1 MSCILRISGTNL
13 NLDELPSIGLFPD
26 TTWEKGKPKY
36 PKKPD
41 GKINS
46 SSGARYVV
54 SEADFDE
61 FEIQK
66 TDAIEYLK
74 VNRKELKELMSV
86 KNIEEASLDF
96 AIERRDVVVQSDFF
110 QPELLRLSGELSIGI
125 MLSQYPIGN
134 E

>member
-13 NLDELPSIGLFPD
+13 NLNEFSSSSLLPYS
-26 TTWEKGKPKY
+26 TWEKGKPKSAN
-36 PKKPD
+36 KPD

-46 SSGARYVV
+46 SSGMRYLV

-66 TDAIEYLK
+66 IDAIKYLK
-74 VNRKELKELMSV
+74 VNCKELEKLMSV
-86 KNIEEASLDF
+86 GNIEEACLDF

-110 QPELLRLSGELSIGI
+110 QPELLRLSGELGIGI

-134 E
+134 D